1 MYVAAWKSS
10 PCHAQEEVSAACS
23 CPPLKDKRLREDR
36 CPHSLNRWLL
46 KSCARHCRR
55 WCARILTNHQLVRDG
70 DRLQAATTRCD
81 EWKDGE
87 NAKGGN
93 NQLRLGGLREDF
105 LEKLNLKSK
114 EKDKLELRGQ
124 GRLVRGKH
132 ILGKGNRVL
141 QATPT
146 LHALE
151 AISYAS
157 KVLNIMVFLYT
168 NGQRKKWIGFT

>member
-1 MYVAAWKSS
+1 M
-10 PCHAQEEVSAACS
+10 
-23 CPPLKDKRLREDR
+23 
-36 CPHSLNRWLL
+36 
-46 KSCARHCRR
+46 
-55 WCARILTNHQLVRDG
+55 RDG

-132 ILGKGNRVL
+132 ILGKGNRV
-141 QATPT
+141 PT

>member
-1 MYVAAWKSS
+1 MEVISMSHPGRSVGSMQLSPTKGQTTSRRQVSS
-10 PCHAQEEVSAACS
+10 FTQQMVTKILCQALPQVMCSDPNQPSAGEGW
-23 CPPLKDKRLREDR
+23 R
-36 CPHSLNRWLL
+36 
-46 KSCARHCRR
+46 
-55 WCARILTNHQLVRDG
+55 
-70 DRLQAATTRCD
+70 QAA
-81 EWKDGE
+81 GSY
-87 NAKGGN
+87 
-93 NQLRLGGLREDF
+93 NQVWWVEGWRKCKRGKQPTPAWGLREDF

-132 ILGKGNRVL
+132 ILGKGNRV
-141 QATPT
+141 PT